1 MIKIFYNGLKS
12 TENNNKLEKAF
23 LSQSENHITVYNKS
37 YTGFSKEIREEFEI
51 KNETDSMSDYFE
63 EDRFTVN
70 SDHPRYQ
77 EFKDAITKRDQK
89 RKAKREKQ

>member
-23 LSQSENHITVYNKS
+23 LSQSENHITVYNKR
-37 YTGFSKEIREEFEI
+37 YIGFSKEIRKEFEI

-63 EDRFTVN
+63 EDHFTVN

-77 EFKDAITKRDQK
+77 EFKDAIAKRDQK
-89 RKAKREKQ
+89 RKTKREKQ